1 LSAADERP
9 AMTDRDDRTAT
20 GGLGVDADGA
30 AETDPAP
37 SPEREPLEPG
47 TPDPEHAA
55 FVLVGV
61 VATLAVLYVGLVGGP

>member
-1 LSAADERP
+1 MP
-9 AMTDRDDRTAT
+9 DRDARTTT
-20 GGLGVDADGA
+20 GDPGA
-30 AETDPAP
+30 AVGAGTDGDGDGDAGTVP

>member
-1 LSAADERP
+1 
-9 AMTDRDDRTAT
+9 MTDRDDRTAT
-20 GGLGVDADGA
+20 GGPGVAAGAGTDGDAG
-30 AETDPAP
+30 TTP